1 MLEKTE
7 KFNHHL
13 DQYEQL
19 LTDKQRQVAFDYY
32 QEDLSLQEIADNQ
45 EVSKNAI
52 YDTLK
57 RTEALLL
64 DYENKLKLVQKD
76 ERLNQLFNQ
85 LSDLKIDSVN
95 QLIKQY
101 QEENYE

>member
-76 ERLNQLFNQ
+76 ERLNQLFNE